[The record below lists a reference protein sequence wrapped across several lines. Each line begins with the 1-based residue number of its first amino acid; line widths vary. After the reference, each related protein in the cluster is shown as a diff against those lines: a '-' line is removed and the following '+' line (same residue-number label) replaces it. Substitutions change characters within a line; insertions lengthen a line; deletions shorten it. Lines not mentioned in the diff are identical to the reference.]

1 MVDFEYRI
9 LDGIRESL
17 SSGVMDVLMKAF
29 SFLAEGGWFWIVLG
43 LVLAIIPKT
52 RKIGVT
58 VLTAL
63 ILSLIVCNI
72 TIKPLAARTRPFD
85 LRSGIELI
93 VSKPTDYSFP
103 SGHSS
108 ASFAAAAAIF
118 AHKKKWGTGALVLA
132 ALIAFSRLYLYVHF
146 PTDVLCGTV
155 LGCLFGAAAYF
166 IVKAAYPRITAKI
179 VSRKEEN
186 IHENKS

>member
-1 MVDFEYRI
+1 MIDIEYKI
-9 LDGIRESL
+9 LDGIRNSM
-17 SSGVMDVLMKAF
+17 SSDILDPIMKGL
-29 SFLAEGGWFWIVLG
+29 SFLAEAGWFWILLG
-43 LVLAIIPKT
+43 LVLAFIPKT

-58 VLTAL
+58 VLCAL

-72 TIKPLAARTRPFD
+72 TIKPLAARIRPYD
-85 LRSGIELI
+85 LRDGIELI

-118 AHKKKWGTGALVLA
+118 AYKKRWGAAALVLA

-146 PTDVLCGTV
+146 PTDVLGGSL
-155 LGCLFGAAAYF
+155 LGCLFGVCAYY
-166 IVKAAYPRITAKI
+166 IVKFVYPKAESAISARRAK
-179 VSRKEEN
+179 
-186 IHENKS
+186 

>member
-17 SSGVMDVLMKAF
+17 SSGVMDVIMKAF
-29 SFLAEGGWFWIVLG
+29 SFLAEGGWFWIALG

-72 TIKPLAARTRPFD
+72 TIKLLVARTRPFD
-85 LRSGIELI
+85 LREGIELI

-118 AHKKKWGTGALVLA
+118 AHKKKWGAGALVLA
-132 ALIAFSRLYLYVHF
+132 VLIAFSRLYLYVHF
-146 PTDVLCGTV
+146 PTDVLCGTI
-155 LGCLFGAAAYF
+155 LGCICGMAAYF
-166 IVKAAYPRITAKI
+166 IVKALYPRVTAKI
-179 VSRKEEN
+179 ASRKEEN
-186 IHENKS
+186 INENKS